1 MNLTRRGALLSAAGF
16 VLAPAVALARP
27 RLPGDEPLYDARD
40 LSAVPNAAAIGRRYW
55 MPGLNDG
62 FVPQGLT
69 VFGNEILVA
78 AYQSETLEQDNG
90 PARVYRLAR
99 SDGRLLGS
107 FALPATYGHP
117 GGLAAVGDN
126 VFVANSGRLLALDFA
141 RSCAAGECVPLGER
155 LVDKAMGPSFLA
167 ATADTL
173 WFGPYRRKGEPNLYG
188 VPLARVLSGG
198 ERPIG
203 LSDAAATLPLPLFV
217 QGATFDRKGASGS
230 RKAPGT
236 SRPPFPPRPQ
246 DRGRAGALSGS
257 GRHRGSGLRAER
269 QALGRERGR
278 LEALEPLGH
287 VLPARLR
294 DRSRQARRL
303 IRPVPIPAAGA
314 TTARARRFPRPSSAG
329 PGAGRSSAD
338 AAASPASARPPSRP
352 APARAW

>member
-217 QGATFDRKGASGS
+217 QGATFDRKGGLWISQSSGNKPASLS
-230 RKAPGT
+230 RLDPKTGAVLARYPAPGGIE
-236 SRPPFPPRPQ
+236 
-246 DRGRAGALSGS
+246 D
-257 GRHRGSGLRAER
+257 
-269 QALGRERGR
+269 LGCAPNGK
-278 LEALEPLGH
+278 LW
-287 VLPARLR
+287 
-294 DRSRQARRL
+294 
-303 IRPVPIPAAGA
+303 
-314 TTARARRFPRPSSAG
+314 
-329 PGAGRSSAD
+329 
-338 AAASPASARPPSRP
+338 AASEAGSKRWSRWDTFYPLVFEIDPAKLVA
-352 APARAW
+352 